1 MIWLWKTEGAWSG
14 DPEALARKTWI
25 RRTGRDLNASLKPQL
40 KKPWGPEAVRGEEA
54 RGMSVR
60 EGVLVRL

>member
-1 MIWLWKTEGAWSG
+1 M
-14 DPEALARKTWI
+14 ARKTWI

-40 KKPWGPEAVRGEEA
+40 KKPWGPEAVRRKEA

-60 EGVLVRL
+60 EEVLVRL